1 LLLKQHSKGIYTM
14 KILIWAI
21 TSLLLLMWTGM
32 IAIST
37 AVVTWFAG
45 LSTDPAQRGVQAIAE
60 LPLPEWITIWMPPAV
75 LESVMGGTT
84 GLLDSMVAAMTWLM
98 PMMAWL
104 NPVLWFFWALV
115 VVLMLALAAGL
126 HVLVGRGSNRNG
138 SPPMPPLRA

>member
-1 LLLKQHSKGIYTM
+1 M
-14 KILIWAI
+14 KILIWTI
-21 TSLLLLMWTGM
+21 TGLLLLMWTGV

-98 PMMAWL
+98 PMMSWL
-104 NPVLWFFWALV
+104 NPLLWV
-115 VVLMLALAAGL
+115 VWLMVAILMLALAVGL
-126 HVLVGRGSNRNG
+126 HLLVGRSNRPG
-138 SPPMPPLRA
+138 VRHPQIAH